1 VPAAHLAAAAASHCV
16 PHPCRFA
23 VCRLFAGEALYAH
36 RKPEIAM
43 PDAFIYDHVR
53 TPRGRGKADGALHE
67 VTTLNLATQ
76 ALAAIKHRNHLDPG
90 LVDDVV
96 LGCVDP
102 VGEAGGDIA
111 RVAAICAD
119 YGNSVPGVQ
128 INRFCASGLDAVNFA
143 AAEVMAGQHDMAIG
157 GGVESMSRVGIGASG
172 GAWPVDPAI
181 ALKSYFLPQGI
192 SADLIATKYGFSRDD
207 VDAYAVE
214 SQARA
219 ATAWAD
225 GRFARSVIAVKDVN
239 GLTILAK
246 DEHMRPGTSMQ
257 SLAQLQPSFSPIG
270 EMGGFDAV
278 AVQAHPEIETV
289 NHVHHAGNS
298 SGIVDGAAVV
308 LIGNE
313 EAGRRAGLKPRARIK
328 AFANIGTEP
337 AIMLTG
343 PVDVT
348 AKVLRKAKMTLADI
362 DLFEV
367 NEAFASVVLRY
378 LQAFDLDAGK
388 VNVNGG
394 AIALGHPLGATGAMI
409 LGTALD
415 EIERRNVNTALV
427 TLCIGAG
434 MGTATIIE
442 RV

>member
-1 VPAAHLAAAAASHCV
+1 MC
-16 PHPCRFA
+16 
-23 VCRLFAGEALYAH
+23 AH
-36 RKPEIAM
+36 RA
-43 PDAFIYDHVR
+43 VS
-53 TPRGRGKADGALHE
+53 
-67 VTTLNLATQ
+67 TLGLATTV
-76 ALAAIKHRNHLDPG
+76 LRAIQMRSGLDTG
-90 LVDDVV
+90 LIDDVV

-111 RVAAICAD
+111 RAAALAAG
-119 YGNSVPGVQ
+119 YGDTVPGVQ

-143 AAEVMAGQHDMAIG
+143 AAQIMAGQQDMAIA

-181 ALKSYFLPQGI
+181 AIPAYFMPQGV

-214 SQARA
+214 SQRRA
-219 ATAWAD
+219 AMSWANGYFD
-225 GRFARSVIAVKDVN
+225 KSIVPVRDVN

-246 DEHMRPGTSMQ
+246 DEHLRAETNMQ
-257 SLAQLQPSFSPIG
+257 SLGALKASFTMMG
-270 EMGGFDAV
+270 QQGGFDAV
-278 AVQAHPEIETV
+278 AIQAHPEIEEI

-298 SGIVDGAAVV
+298 SGIVDGAAAV
-308 LIGNE
+308 LIGSKT
-313 EAGRRAGLKPRARIK
+313 AGDRAGLKPRARIR
-328 AFANIGTEP
+328 AFANIGSEP
-337 AIMLTG
+337 AMMLTG

-348 AKVLRKAKMTLADI
+348 KKLLQRAGMTIADI

-367 NEAFASVVLRY
+367 NEAFAAVVLRY
-378 LQAFDLDAGK
+378 LQAFDLSPEK
-388 VNVNGG
+388 VNPRGG

-415 EIERRNVNTALV
+415 ELERSGKSTALI